1 MIKRELW
8 KGVLVLR
15 KYFLMF
21 TVILSLLIGA
31 CSNSADEKI
40 DENNHEVTSVND
52 GSMGDLREETS
63 DKGTLPNF
71 LDKHDDNMKIVYQ
84 AVAEH
89 KELLEHVPCYC
100 GCNDSVGHE
109 HNYHCFIHEN
119 KADGQVVWDDH
130 ATRCQVCLDIAVESV
145 IEYENGKSINE
156 IQDMIDEKYEDKGYP
171 ESTPT
176 PKFTS

>member
-1 MIKRELW
+1 
-8 KGVLVLR
+8 
-15 KYFLMF
+15 
-21 TVILSLLIGA
+21 IGA

-40 DENNHEVTSVND
+40 DENNHELTSVND

-71 LDKHDDNMKIVYQ
+71 LDKHDDKMIIVYQ
-84 AVAEH
+84 EVVVH
-89 KELLEHVPCYC
+89 KVLLEYVTRYC
-100 GCNDSVGHE
+100 GSNDSVVYE
-109 HNYHCFIHEN
+109 HNYHYLIHEN

-130 ATRCQVCLDIAVESV
+130 ANRCQVCLDIAVESV
-145 IEYENGKSINE
+145 IDYENGKSINE